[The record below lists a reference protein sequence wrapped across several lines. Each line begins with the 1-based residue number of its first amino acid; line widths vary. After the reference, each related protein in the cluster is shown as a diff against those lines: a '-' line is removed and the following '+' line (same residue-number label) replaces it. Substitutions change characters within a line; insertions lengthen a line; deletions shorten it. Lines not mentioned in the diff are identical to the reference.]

1 MFYEGGPQISFYEL
15 THFHKCSA
23 LFSHLDC
30 GIFSASSSAA
40 RHGAT
45 MSLSILVVIE
55 MFNACNSLSEN
66 ESLLSLPLWANPYL
80 IVAIAVS
87 MVLHFA
93 ILYVPFLATLFG
105 VTPLSWAEW
114 KAVIVISA
122 PVVLIDEVL
131 KFVTRTCIEP
141 PSEDPE
147 PAEKANGHKH

>member
-1 MFYEGGPQISFYEL
+1 
-15 THFHKCSA
+15 
-23 LFSHLDC
+23 
-30 GIFSASSSAA
+30 
-40 RHGAT
+40 

-131 KFVTRTCIEP
+131 KFVTRTCIGESASAP
-141 PSEDPE
+141 EDE
-147 PAEKANGHKH
+147 S